1 MNAQNRHIDRLIA
14 RHLDGE
20 RLSDAEQAELLD
32 WLRSSEEHRRSYLDA
47 YDAWGERHLPDTLF
61 DAEAAYRRLTERI
74 AEPEECP
81 AAPAVRRRFVGIAC
95 AAACTVLLVTGF
107 FPPRQDRTANPP
119 TFGSSSRRQRPP
131 YTPKRRCSSFSR
143 SRKRCGSRRRNP
155 RSATMPPR
163 STSTKMPESRSR
175 KGGGRVQPA
184 ARTLRQA
191 DDLNAGRRHPRVG
204 ECRIAADLPLGIRR

>member
-32 WLRSSEEHRRSYLDA
+32 WLRSSEEHRCSYLDA

-61 DAEAAYRRLTERI
+61 DAEAAYRRLMERI

-81 AAPAVRRRFVGIAC
+81 AAPTVQRRLVGIAC

-107 FPPRQDRTANPP
+107 FLRGKTGQQIPDIREFVQTAEAPV
-119 TFGSSSRRQRPP
+119 
-131 YTPKRRCSSFSR
+131 YTEKEVQLIL
-143 SRKRCGSRRRNP
+143 RRNP

-175 KGGGRVQPA
+175 KRRWPHSTNCSYPTASRRPERWPTAPA
-184 ARTLRQA
+184 C
-191 DDLNAGRRHPRVG
+191 G
-204 ECRIAADLPLGIRR
+204 